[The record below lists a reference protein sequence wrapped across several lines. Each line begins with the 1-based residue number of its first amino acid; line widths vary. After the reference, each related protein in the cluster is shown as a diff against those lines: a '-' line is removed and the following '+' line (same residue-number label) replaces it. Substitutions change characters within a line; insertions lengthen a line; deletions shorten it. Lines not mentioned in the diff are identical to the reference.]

1 MSDYLDLLARA
12 DFREAGDSRKL
23 TYTASSVIVN
33 DSHFAKFR
41 LATNTTTVIGD
52 IGKMGTISPSVDN
65 VGKKVVYVECTNV
78 KVLVKFN
85 TTSDVGA
92 YLVAAGGFILAVT
105 TNLTGLRVKNPST
118 TFTST
123 IEVAVWDL

>member
-1 MSDYLDLLARA
+1 
-12 DFREAGDSRKL
+12 
-23 TYTASSVIVN
+23 
-33 DSHFAKFR
+33 
-41 LATNTTTVIGD
+41 VIGD